1 MTKRILVMGL
11 PGAGKTYLAQHIV
24 EHLQADKKRVGWLNA
39 DDVRKKYDDWDFSE
53 AGRIRQ
59 SKRMR
64 ELADAMTD
72 CDFVICDFVAPLVE
86 MRNNF
91 KADWTIWVDTI
102 REGRYADTNAMFV
115 EPEVYDFRVTV
126 QKAETWGEFIA
137 GHILDDRR
145 RPVFDWKKETVQMLG
160 RWQPWHD
167 GHRALFERL
176 LAKTGQVI
184 IQVRDVQGW
193 QGSNPFEVAKVKG
206 FIKRDLDPLYQG
218 QYEIQ
223 VVPNIVHIGW
233 GRGARPESP
242 NDRLCKELL
251 DLFVVVFVKDA
262 AEEQDAIV
270 SQLLIYDINF
280 FVFNF
285 FLFRS
290 GVKRLAKCWLDK
302 EYCLPYIKFG

>member
-1 MTKRILVMGL
+1 MTQRILIMGL
-11 PGAGKTYLAQHIV
+11 PGAGKTTLATA
-24 EHLQADKKRVGWLNA
+24 LKTKLNA
-39 DDVRKKYDDWDFSE
+39 THYNADAVRAQCNDWDFSHE
-53 AGRIRQ
+53 GRIRQ

-64 ELADAMTD
+64 ELADSSTTQFTIA
-72 CDFVICDFVAPLVE
+72 DFVAPLVE

-102 REGRYADTNAMFV
+102 REGRYADTNAMFQ
-115 EPEVYDFRVTV
+115 EPEVYDFRITE
-126 QKAETWGEFIA
+126 QDADKWADFIA
-137 GHILDDRR
+137 DHIADNRR

-193 QGSNPFEVAKVKG
+193 QGSNPFEIEKVKS

-218 QYEIQ
+218 QYGIQ

-233 GRGARPESP
+233 GRGVGYTSGEETFDDIV
-242 NDRLCKELL
+242 NDISATKIRKELGL
-251 DLFVVVFVKDA
+251 K
-262 AEEQDAIV
+262 
-270 SQLLIYDINF
+270 
-280 FVFNF
+280 
-285 FLFRS
+285 
-290 GVKRLAKCWLDK
+290 
-302 EYCLPYIKFG
+302 